1 MPKTNQSLLRPKRET
16 KRWARN
22 AQTARYLGVSD
33 MTLWRWKRDADLK
46 FPTASTIRNVEYNDL
61 DQIDEW
67 MRSQAVRRL
76 EARS

>member
-1 MPKTNQSLLRPKRET
+1 MPRTDQSLLRPKRET

-22 AQTARYLGVSD
+22 SRTARYLGVSD

-46 FPTASTIRNVEYNDL
+46 FPTATVINNVDYNDL
-61 DQIDEW
+61 DAIDDW

-76 EARS
+76 EKQS